1 MRFRSKY
8 NTSAARWDSIGLY
21 LLRVG
26 LACSVLINVILR
38 GESNQTTSARLW
50 ELYRTHNIKAYTLVD
65 FIAEKTFGDELHCLK
80 AWINWRLIKHTL
92 HVSGHKIW

>member
-8 NTSAARWDSIGLY
+8 NTSAARWESIGLY

-26 LACSVLINVILR
+26 LAFSVLVNSIFG

-50 ELYRTHNIKAYTLVD
+50 ELNKKYNFKGYVLVD
-65 FIAEKTFGDELHCLK
+65 FIAKKTFGDELHCLK